1 MQFTPENPKGKLK
14 ANSYM
19 MGSLKSQGIGSTAA
33 GVADTVDD
41 ENSVRRRLAH
51 IPAAVADVTKNCEP
65 CVGSYEGTPEAATK
79 VWCPEAGCVNGNVAK
94 ALMWCGNNKDL
105 IAVTKPDCENF
116 WDPNNI
122 HDDSNNAEEHY
133 WAWSSNYVGGY
144 PLYKATVAQI
154 DLSACLKPTAQS
166 AGTEVYDIEVT
177 MSNAVAKPELSITS
191 VFPHLRKFEWKG
203 SRQGLDQAAAT
214 GAAGSG
220 LWNSMDRLGV
230 DPTMWGLTIE
240 QFKAFVDACKKEPL
254 WDIIKAGS
262 RKPGHIGYNP
272 FKQV

>member
-1 MQFTPENPKGKLK
+1 MQFTPENPKGKLLP
-14 ANSYM
+14 NSYM

-33 GVADTVDD
+33 G

-51 IPAAVADVTKNCEP
+51 IPAAVADVTKMCEP

-79 VWCPEAGCVNGNVAK
+79 VWCPEAGCVNGNVAQ
-94 ALMWCGNNKDL
+94 ALMWCGNREEL
-105 IAVTKPDCENF
+105 IAYKKPDCKNF
-116 WDPNNI
+116 WNPNNNY
-122 HDDSNNAEEHY
+122 DDRNNAEERY
-133 WAWSSNYVGGY
+133 WAPSSKYVGGY

-154 DLSACLKPTAQS
+154 DLSTCLKPTAGS
-166 AGTEVYDIEVT
+166 GEIHNIEVT
-177 MSNAVAKPELSITS
+177 MSNAVAKPEHSITS

-214 GAAGSG
+214 GAADSG
-220 LWNSMDRLGV
+220 LWNNVDPAVNRPGV

-254 WDIIKAGS
+254 WDIIKTGS
-262 RKPGHIGYNP
+262 RKPGHIGYNS